1 MLLQFITFNDLFCL
15 GSIFI
20 PILIFI
26 IWLIFDYRKN
36 MDDAHGPLRYLNSTN
51 KFLIYDASF
60 SEKEFLSYTRSLFLS
75 YHKFIQN
82 KNVEP
87 LRSRLSAAFFSQLQ
101 SRSDSMRTSGQ
112 TEHTEDIV
120 ITDNRILGWKHEST
134 RDILVVKITASLC
147 KYTTDDLSGKVI
159 SGNSS
164 KKNRIAYYLE
174 FARTSGT
181 REIDFVEKELTNCP
195 KCGGDVYLEQAA
207 VCPYC
212 GAVLNT
218 DHFDWILTDISSDK
232 VTKDEKYH
240 IKC

>member
-1 MLLQFITFNDLFCL
+1 
-15 GSIFI
+15 
-20 PILIFI
+20 
-26 IWLIFDYRKN
+26 

-82 KNVEP
+82 KNIEP

-134 RDILVVKITASLC
+134 RDILVVKITASL
-147 KYTTDDLSGKVI
+147 
-159 SGNSS
+159 
-164 KKNRIAYYLE
+164 AYYLE